1 MQMESQAIQETVSR
15 TRDTSRELGE
25 RFTSLELQEKD
36 LKNQLRD
43 IGRVISEEYKK
54 VQSDFEQKYLS
65 Q

>member
-1 MQMESQAIQETVSR
+1 MQMESQAQQETVAR

-25 RFTSLELQEKD
+25 RFTALELQEKD
-36 LKNQLRD
+36 LKSQLRD